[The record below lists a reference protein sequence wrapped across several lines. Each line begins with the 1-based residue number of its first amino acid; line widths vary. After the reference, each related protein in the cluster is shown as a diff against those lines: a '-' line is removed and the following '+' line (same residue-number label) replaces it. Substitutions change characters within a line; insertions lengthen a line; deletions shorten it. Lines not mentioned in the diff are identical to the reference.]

1 MKLKV
6 KSYNLTSY
14 LERTFVF
21 EPPLKKYGEIK
32 HIENIGFNGGDYSA
46 KIFSENGSEI
56 LDKEVCDSVEMAISE
71 FKKENPLKPATCRAL
86 SKTGGR

>member
-14 LERTFVF
+14 LERTFIF

-32 HIENIGFNGGDYSA
+32 HVENIGFNGGDYSA
-46 KIFSENGSEI
+46 KIFSENGSEL
-56 LDKEVCDSVEMAISE
+56 LDKAA
-71 FKKENPLKPATCRAL
+71 LKSIQASCPYQHG
-86 SKTGGR
+86 TGGYVQASVPIVYRLLN